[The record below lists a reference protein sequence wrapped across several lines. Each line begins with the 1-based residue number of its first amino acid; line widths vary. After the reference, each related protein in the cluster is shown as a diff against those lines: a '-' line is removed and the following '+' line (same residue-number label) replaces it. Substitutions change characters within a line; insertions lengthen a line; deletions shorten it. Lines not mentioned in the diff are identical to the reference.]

1 MSFVRDPSDVERLLD
16 ELKRLGDERLG
27 VVLKIE
33 TRPAF
38 EHLPQLVLTA
48 MQCRRVGVMIARG
61 TSPSSAATNG
71 WPSCRRRYSG
81 CARPRS
87 CR

>member
-33 TRPAF
+33 TRRAF

-48 MQCRRVGVMIARG
+48 M
-61 TSPSSAATNG
+61 
-71 WPSCRRRYSG
+71 
-81 CARPRS
+81 
-87 CR
+87 